1 MAPRRKLQRK
11 LLLIKLIQN
20 WRRRR
25 KEMLQKIL
33 FLLTVRRMLLLEVFF
48 IAAIPI
54 SSEKTPDRFLVFL
67 FILFFIASQWDIFVK
82 R

>member
-1 MAPRRKLQRK
+1 
-11 LLLIKLIQN
+11 
-20 WRRRR
+20 
-25 KEMLQKIL
+25 MLQKIL

-48 IAAIPI
+48 IAANPI
-54 SSEKTPDRFLVFL
+54 SSKKTPDRFLVFL

>member
-1 MAPRRKLQRK
+1 
-11 LLLIKLIQN
+11 
-20 WRRRR
+20 
-25 KEMLQKIL
+25 MLQKIL
-33 FLLTVRRMLLLEVFF
+33 FLFTVRRMLLLEVSF

>member
-1 MAPRRKLQRK
+1 
-11 LLLIKLIQN
+11 
-20 WRRRR
+20 
-25 KEMLQKIL
+25 MLQKIL
-33 FLLTVRRMLLLEVFF
+33 FLLTVRRMLLLEVSF

-54 SSEKTPDRFLVFL
+54 SSEKTSDRFLVFL

>member
-1 MAPRRKLQRK
+1 
-11 LLLIKLIQN
+11 
-20 WRRRR
+20 
-25 KEMLQKIL
+25 MLQKIF

-54 SSEKTPDRFLVFL
+54 SSEKTLDRFLVFL

-82 R
+82 RYFVF